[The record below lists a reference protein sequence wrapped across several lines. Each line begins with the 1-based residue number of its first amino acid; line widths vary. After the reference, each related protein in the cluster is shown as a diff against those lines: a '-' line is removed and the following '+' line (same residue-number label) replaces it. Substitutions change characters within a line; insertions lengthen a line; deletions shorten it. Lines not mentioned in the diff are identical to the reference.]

1 MVKTI
6 NKIFI
11 LRTLVRARS
20 QKNFQQKE
28 SKIFFKPQD
37 KDFVNSFNHH
47 LYIFLSLFIIL
58 SFKITPASDL
68 RAEEEFI
75 SKVRQGKEK
84 IVEKLPSLRL
94 KEEDFYSPPRWVLP
108 HTISKVEE
116 LLASPLEA
124 PIQIS
129 QWNMSL
135 LNNTS
140 FASFIQ
146 FAQDSLSLSL
156 DEEPYS
162 NFSAAKFKLPKKL
175 DPQIQN
181 SVSEIFRSIEKA
193 IPILKQSYEELS
205 EEEQKEILRY
215 FNFPIESLK
224 FSSKEVDNI
233 GLLNSPQLS
242 QPTTILDHENKFKT
256 DALAKSKDSKT
267 SKGLNVRLPKSKI
280 KIFKS
285 LSKFKQDKL
294 FKAGEILLKQIDQ
307 EIKGLEKWSKELN
320 DPKRTPFKTL
330 EWQSPIGKVLISGNE
345 DNSYD
350 QEQLKDV
357 VLLID
362 GGGKNSYTSNPG
374 AAGPGEIKIVID
386 FGDDVTIISS
396 QTAASSGAGI
406 FGIGFLFL
414 PNPSGMKIIRTNSFS
429 QGLGL
434 CGIGGIFVNGKG
446 FFKGQRYAQ
455 GVGSFG
461 LGVFQ
466 NTRGEESFYEAE
478 LYGQGAGLSKG
489 LGLFIHHG
497 SSSTFHAGLVDPDP
511 RESLGATSLCQG
523 VGYGPR
529 GYAGGG
535 IGICA
540 LKGDSLTLESSYFAQ
555 GAGYWH
561 GLGSFY
567 LEGNANMI
575 QSRRYA
581 KGSGIHSALGSFF
594 VKGDDNAIVNWGVG
608 PAYGW
613 DSGTGWA
620 FLFGDRN
627 RLQTEWGAGTAN
639 INSSKSFSFFSG
651 NQNKFDLPAL
661 GSAQLSHDLPDY
673 AISMIE
679 GQDNFFKLNSIKK
692 EKKVSETIF
701 TSPWGEIS
709 FNEVLFKKELAFP
722 KLEWKKLPQLQPSEN
737 AQTDLGK
744 EVEESLLLPPDQKI
758 ENLLQIA
765 ASFSVDQVNPKKAFE
780 GLSYLKE
787 DELPTILDSFVPE
800 DMDGFFQ
807 VRALV
812 ALWGK
817 NISKFVIEN
826 IQNETNPQR
835 KAFLITLLSLS
846 SMEESWP
853 TLKKALDDSDWRIQL
868 QALRVLGSLLN
879 KDKALPGRL
888 YLLEKLEKFLSY
900 KTPPKKI
907 SKTFI
912 DELNSL
918 QLVESL
924 SLFSLIKTWSNDQR
938 LLIAKALPNDKTSP
952 MDEKTLKNILEQIRK
967 TREESLEKVKR
978 EIEFST
984 SQREIIRE
992 KIKELLNPTTEIGS
1006 WNLSHLPQA
1015 ELRGVSQ
1022 PMTTPGLKKD
1032 QETRKEIIHSALI
1045 ALGKIG
1051 DKKDLK
1057 TILPYLEHPSALVKE
1072 SALIS
1077 IGRIG
1082 KDSLKTLE
1090 EMNRSSDPQKRI
1102 QSILVLPKTTDK
1114 SLLAILKQ
1122 GLKDKDEKILQL
1134 SLTIIEQLPAS
1145 LSKDRKKL
1153 KKIGKKLKTK
1163 EGSSS
1168 DAQKYFLYGN

>member
-11 LRTLVRARS
+11 LRTLARTRS

-28 SKIFFKPQD
+28 N
-37 KDFVNSFNHH
+37 KDFINSFNHRH
-47 LYIFLSLFIIL
+47 YIFLSLFIIL
-58 SFKITPASDL
+58 LFKITPSSNL
-68 RAEEEFI
+68 RAEDEFI

-84 IVEKLPSLRL
+84 IVKELPFLRI
-94 KEEDFYSPPRWVLP
+94 KEEDFYSPPRWILP

-116 LLASPLEA
+116 LLAYPLEA
-124 PIQIS
+124 PLQIS
-129 QWNMSL
+129 QWNISL
-135 LNNTS
+135 LNNKS
-140 FASFIQ
+140 FASFVE
-146 FAQDSLSLSL
+146 FAQDSLSLENEL
-156 DEEPYS
+156 DS
-162 NFSAAKFKLPKKL
+162 NFNFTKFKPPKKL

-181 SVSEIFRSIEKA
+181 PVSEIVKAIEKA

-205 EEEQKEILRY
+205 EEEKKDILRY

-224 FSSKEVDNI
+224 LSNKENDSKFSSK
-233 GLLNSPQLS
+233 
-242 QPTTILDHENKFKT
+242 
-256 DALAKSKDSKT
+256 A
-267 SKGLNVRLPKSKI
+267 LNVKLPKSKI

-285 LSKFKQDKL
+285 LEKFKQDKL

-330 EWQSPIGKVLISGNE
+330 EWQSPIGKVLISGKE
-345 DNSYD
+345 DNIYD
-350 QEQLKDV
+350 SGQLKDV

-362 GGGKNSYTSNPG
+362 GGGKNSYYSNPG

-396 QTAASSGAGI
+396 QTAASAGAGI

-446 FFKGQRYAQ
+446 FFKGQRYVQ

-461 LGVFQ
+461 LGIFQ
-466 NTRGEESFYEAE
+466 NTRGEESFYETE
-478 LYGQGAGLSKG
+478 LYGQGAGLTKG

-497 SSSTFHAGLVDPDP
+497 SSSTFRAGLVDPDP
-511 RESLGATSLCQG
+511 RETLGATSLCQG

-535 IGICA
+535 IGVCA
-540 LKGDSLTLESSYFAQ
+540 LKGNSLTLESSYFAQ

-567 LEGNANMI
+567 LDGNANMI

-594 VKGDDNAIVNWGVG
+594 IKGDDNAIVNWGVG

-661 GSAQLSHDLPDY
+661 GSAQISHDLPDY
-673 AISMIE
+673 AVSMIE
-679 GQDNFFKLNSIKK
+679 GKDNLFKLNPIKK
-692 EKKVSETIF
+692 EKKVSETVF

-709 FNEVLFKKELAFP
+709 FNEVLFKKELDFP

-744 EVEESLLLPPDQKI
+744 EVKESLLLPPDEKI

-765 ASFSVDQVNPKKAFE
+765 ASFSVDQVNPQKAFE

-787 DELPTILDSFVPE
+787 DELPYILDSFVPE

-817 NISKFVIEN
+817 NISKFVIKN
-826 IQNETNPQR
+826 IKNETNPQR

-846 SMEESWP
+846 NMEESWP
-853 TLKKALDDSDWRIQL
+853 TLKKALDDSDWRIQV

-888 YLLEKLEKFLSY
+888 YLLKRLEKFLST

-907 SKTFI
+907 SKVFI

-938 LLIAKALPNDKTSP
+938 SLIAKALPNDKTSS
-952 MDEKTLKNILEQIRK
+952 MDEKTLKNILEQIK
-967 TREESLEKVKR
+967 ETRGESLESVKR

-984 SQREIIRE
+984 NQEEAIRE
-992 KIKELLNPTTEIGS
+992 KIKELLIPRTNMD
-1006 WNLSHLPQA
+1006 
-1015 ELRGVSQ
+1015 LRNSSRFSQ
-1022 PMTTPGLKKD
+1022 PMMILGLKKD
-1032 QETRKEIIHSALI
+1032 VEPRKEIIHSALI

-1051 DKKDLK
+1051 HEEDLK
-1057 TILPYLEHPSALVKE
+1057 IIVPYLEHPSALVKE
-1072 SALIS
+1072 GALIS
-1077 IGRIG
+1077 MGRIG

-1102 QSILVLPKTTDK
+1102 QSILALPKTTDK
-1114 SLLAILKQ
+1114 SLLTILKK
-1122 GLKDKDEKILQL
+1122 GLKDKDEKIQKF

-1145 LSKDRKKL
+1145 LSKDRENL

-1163 EGSSS
+1163 EGSPLE
-1168 DAQKYFLYGN
+1168 AQQLFLYGN